1 MAVMVLLQQI
11 KTTKALNYEPCNLA
25 KDGAREEY

>member
-1 MAVMVLLQQI
+1 MVLLQQI
-11 KTTKALNYEPCNLA
+11 KTTKALIYEPCNLA